1 MAAARRDDDFPK
13 NIPFPK
19 PPSTL
24 SLAEPPLRLTEPL
37 AGGFKFKFQ
46 LEVQL
51 RLTIRHT
58 QLFTMSESSSN
69 KYYKTQK
76 LRPEPRP
83 RLSHDGIASV
93 RVKVK
98 RIHRESPRCA
108 PGTLLMQCRLHK
120 TKKHTVAKKQERERE
135 RERFIRKQCP

>member
-1 MAAARRDDDFPK
+1 VGVSKCQLLGIDVPPEKLTTPLDFPK
-13 NIPFPK
+13 GIPFPK

-51 RLTIRHT
+51 RLTICRT

-83 RLSHDGIASV
+83 RLSHAS
-93 RVKVK
+93 RPGPPIMIINAG
-98 RIHRESPRCA
+98 RTPATTRTFTPPRH
-108 PGTLLMQCRLHK
+108 GT
-120 TKKHTVAKKQERERE
+120 
-135 RERFIRKQCP
+135 I